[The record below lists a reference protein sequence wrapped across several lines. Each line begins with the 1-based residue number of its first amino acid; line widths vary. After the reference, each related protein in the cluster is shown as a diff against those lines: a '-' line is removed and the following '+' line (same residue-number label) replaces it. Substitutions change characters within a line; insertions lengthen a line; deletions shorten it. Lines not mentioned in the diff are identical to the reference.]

1 MLCET
6 KTFHSVMHIY
16 LSIWQRVE
24 HIEVN
29 AQMSLPPWSLAK
41 FWPSPKNIILEKSKL
56 PTKKKEAI
64 WESNLI
70 QIHNLIYILL
80 WS

>member
-6 KTFHSVMHIY
+6 KTFHSVMHTY

-24 HIEVN
+24 LIEVN

-41 FWPSPKNIILEKSKL
+41 FWPSPNNKILEKSKS
-56 PTKKKEAI
+56 PTKKEAI
-64 WESNLI
+64 WDSNLI
-70 QIHNLIYILL
+70 QIHNITKILL
-80 WS
+80 